1 MFQSRQ
7 PRQPSKKSPRPG
19 SEACIPITR
28 REETL
33 MRGHK
38 RANTEKVGSSC
49 FAHSSCPRG
58 AIEILPKLICENLLQ
73 EASTVFPEVHLSSPR
88 SKQILNSDVAP
99 MQRFSRKVMP
109 FLPLRACSGAG
120 PHARRAS
127 ATCDCTSTGDAR
139 RVTPVTHGATC
150 PSTTAQEVEG
160 DTTAVTAEN
169 RLLFVTSRGRMK
181 MSREE
186 AYELGGETSPR
197 FVVSR
202 PRRVPCTGE
211 HEKESERWVKTSQHY
226 WVCFNL
232 CISSFVC
239 LVCLCCVSS
248 NTRPIIK

>member
-1 MFQSRQ
+1 MFQS
-7 PRQPSKKSPRPG
+7 RQPSKKSPRPG

-49 FAHSSCPRG
+49 FVHSSCPRG

-109 FLPLRACSGAG
+109 FLPLE
-120 PHARRAS
+120 
-127 ATCDCTSTGDAR
+127 
-139 RVTPVTHGATC
+139 
-150 PSTTAQEVEG
+150 EVEG

-169 RLLFVTSRGRMK
+169 RLQFVTSRGRMK

-197 FVVSR
+197 FVASR
-202 PRRVPCTGE
+202 PRHVPCTGE

>member
-1 MFQSRQ
+1 MFQS
-7 PRQPSKKSPRPG
+7 RQPSKKSPRPG

-88 SKQILNSDVAP
+88 SKQILNSDVAR

-109 FLPLRACSGAG
+109 FLPL
-120 PHARRAS
+120 
-127 ATCDCTSTGDAR
+127 
-139 RVTPVTHGATC
+139 
-150 PSTTAQEVEG
+150 EVEG

-169 RLLFVTSRGRMK
+169 RLQFVTSRGRMK

-197 FVVSR
+197 FVASR
-202 PRRVPCTGE
+202 HRRVPCTGE
-211 HEKESERWVKTSQHY
+211 RERESERWVKTSQHY
-226 WVCFNL
+226 WVCFNV
-232 CISSFVC
+232 CISSSVC

-248 NTRPIIK
+248 STRPIFK